1 MISRSL
7 FGLLI
12 LSFLYLLLG
21 NWILSFTSLDEGRN
35 MSAIQH
41 MLKSKDFILPMYN
54 CQPRF
59 EKPPMLYWLVSISSF
74 LFGLNEFSARLVS
87 GLSAIGVAV
96 LTYLLAKDFYSRD
109 IAIRSA
115 LILLTFPHLWIE
127 SRAVV
132 PEMLNTFFTFVGLY
146 AFLRERFLLGWLA
159 LSLAFL
165 TKGPV
170 GVVLCIG
177 VYLLWKRD
185 FRFLNLKGLLL
196 FFVFGFSWY
205 ALMIAQYGYEYFY
218 RFFIYE
224 NLMRYTGQRST
235 HPAPFYYYLIVLAVG
250 TLWYLP
256 LYPRLLKSFK
266 REWIPLFLWFS
277 LVLIF
282 FSLASNKLHHYIL
295 FAYPPLAILLAH
307 VASKSYLRLA
317 VSLSLLMLI
326 SLLPLLYFYQ
336 SNRFTPKAY
345 PIVKAYQGPVY
356 FYKAED
362 SALVYYSERC
372 IERLEDPLRAKGL
385 VITKENHTKE
395 LPSCKLLLKGRE
407 FDGVYA
413 LLDCGHI
420 SDN

>member
-132 PEMLNTFFTFVGLY
+132 PEMLNTFFY
-146 AFLRERFLLGWLA
+146 
-159 LSLAFL
+159 
-165 TKGPV
+165 
-170 GVVLCIG
+170 LC
-177 VYLLWKRD
+177 W
-185 FRFLNLKGLLL
+185 
-196 FFVFGFSWY
+196 
-205 ALMIAQYGYEYFY
+205 A
-218 RFFIYE
+218 
-224 NLMRYTGQRST
+224 
-235 HPAPFYYYLIVLAVG
+235 
-250 TLWYLP
+250 
-256 LYPRLLKSFK
+256 
-266 REWIPLFLWFS
+266 
-277 LVLIF
+277 
-282 FSLASNKLHHYIL
+282 
-295 FAYPPLAILLAH
+295 
-307 VASKSYLRLA
+307 LRLSKGKVPFGVA
-317 VSLSLLMLI
+317 CSI
-326 SLLPLLYFYQ
+326 PCLP
-336 SNRFTPKAY
+336 
-345 PIVKAYQGPVY
+345 
-356 FYKAED
+356 YK
-362 SALVYYSERC
+362 R
-372 IERLEDPLRAKGL
+372 
-385 VITKENHTKE
+385 
-395 LPSCKLLLKGRE
+395 SCGWVDL
-407 FDGVYA
+407 
-413 LLDCGHI
+413 
-420 SDN
+420 